1 MIPKYISAEE
11 YARQSGMGAEEVKRQ
26 CRIGEIP
33 CKMTE
38 KGHYKIP
45 IYDDAVP
52 VEEYNK
58 LKDENTKLKT
68 ILQQFNT
75 TINTLVWREVSRYA
89 RVKDNFGK
97 CDDVILL
104 YNFYCKCINNSI
116 RFYKKIQK
124 HEKKS
129 KKIRKIS

>member
-1 MIPKYISAEE
+1 MIPRYVSAEE

-75 TINTLVWREVSRYA
+75 TINTLV
-89 RVKDNFGK
+89 
-97 CDDVILL
+97 
-104 YNFYCKCINNSI
+104 
-116 RFYKKIQK
+116 
-124 HEKKS
+124 
-129 KKIRKIS
+129 

>member
-45 IYDDAVP
+45 IYNDAVP

-75 TINTLVWREVSRYA
+75 TINTLV
-89 RVKDNFGK
+89 
-97 CDDVILL
+97 
-104 YNFYCKCINNSI
+104 
-116 RFYKKIQK
+116 
-124 HEKKS
+124 
-129 KKIRKIS
+129 

>member
-45 IYDDAVP
+45 IYDDAISI
-52 VEEYNK
+52 EEYNK

-75 TINTLVWREVSRYA
+75 TINTLV
-89 RVKDNFGK
+89 
-97 CDDVILL
+97 
-104 YNFYCKCINNSI
+104 
-116 RFYKKIQK
+116 
-124 HEKKS
+124 
-129 KKIRKIS
+129 

>member
-52 VEEYNK
+52 IEEYNK

-75 TINTLVWREVSRYA
+75 TINTLV
-89 RVKDNFGK
+89 
-97 CDDVILL
+97 
-104 YNFYCKCINNSI
+104 
-116 RFYKKIQK
+116 
-124 HEKKS
+124 
-129 KKIRKIS
+129 

>member
-58 LKDENTKLKT
+58 LKEENTQLKT
-68 ILQQFNT
+68 ILKQFNT
-75 TINTLVWREVSRYA
+75 TIVNLV
-89 RVKDNFGK
+89 N
-97 CDDVILL
+97 
-104 YNFYCKCINNSI
+104 
-116 RFYKKIQK
+116 
-124 HEKKS
+124 
-129 KKIRKIS
+129 

>member
-75 TINTLVWREVSRYA
+75 TINTLV
-89 RVKDNFGK
+89 
-97 CDDVILL
+97 
-104 YNFYCKCINNSI
+104 
-116 RFYKKIQK
+116 
-124 HEKKS
+124 
-129 KKIRKIS
+129 

>member
-26 CRIGEIP
+26 CSIGEIP

-75 TINTLVWREVSRYA
+75 TINTLV
-89 RVKDNFGK
+89 
-97 CDDVILL
+97 
-104 YNFYCKCINNSI
+104 
-116 RFYKKIQK
+116 
-124 HEKKS
+124 
-129 KKIRKIS
+129 